1 MHRALTSQQ
10 LGSGLVDKS
19 DSDGVHADFCAA
31 SPHPKHQV
39 GPGMDRRKP
48 TDPHMLENAE
58 DRKLALLV
66 DQGVVSQDRE
76 VDLQL
81 RTPGSR

>member
-1 MHRALTSQQ
+1 MHGALASQQ
-10 LGSGLVDKS
+10 LGSSLVDKA
-19 DSDGVHADFCAA
+19 DSDGVHADFRAA
-31 SPHPKHQV
+31 PPHPKHQV
-39 GPGMDRRKP
+39 GPGMHRRKP
-48 TDPHMLENAE
+48 TDPNVLEDAE

-66 DQGVVSQDRE
+66 DQGVVSQDRK

>member
-1 MHRALTSQQ
+1 
-10 LGSGLVDKS
+10 
-19 DSDGVHADFCAA
+19 
-31 SPHPKHQV
+31 V
-39 GPGMDRRKP
+39 GPGMHRRKP
-48 TDPHMLENAE
+48 TDPHVLENAE